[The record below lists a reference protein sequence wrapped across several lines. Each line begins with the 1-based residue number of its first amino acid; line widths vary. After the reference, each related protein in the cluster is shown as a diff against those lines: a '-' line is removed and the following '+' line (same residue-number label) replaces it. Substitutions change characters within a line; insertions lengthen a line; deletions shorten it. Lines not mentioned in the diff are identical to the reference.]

1 MRCGS
6 RVLTAGSSRRGSPWT
21 VAWLGWVLLIGLML
35 AGDFAPLLGESWE
48 WIENLSPFHWVANPL
63 AADPDWTGSWWLLGI
78 AAALLAAAV
87 VGFRRRDAL
96 V

>member
-1 MRCGS
+1 M
-6 RVLTAGSSRRGSPWT
+6 
-21 VAWLGWVLLIGLML
+21 AWLGWVLLIGLML
-35 AGDFAPLLGESWE
+35 AGDFAPLLGESWA
-48 WIENLSPFHWVANPL
+48 WIENLSPFHGVANPL